1 MAHGPQHPTLR
12 LIEILSCLLFHL
24 LPLGGAAQTLVEIK
38 WKFEIPG
45 RVATPAIG
53 LDGTVFA
60 AGGGFIVA
68 LDPAT
73 GKQRWKS
80 FAGGPSESPISWRI
94 DPATGLSQVDKSEGS
109 SIQVTV
115 LRSGAVLCLSET
127 NLCSFNPTTGAKLW
141 EIQAW
146 FNAEPPPLDWWT
158 TRESFSRLSVD
169 QNDEIFLVSNLYYTE
184 GVGNAYIKKLH
195 PDGTTNSQFI
205 SKSYIHSITSL
216 MLTADDTL
224 AVTSNQRSE
233 YRGEYFTGAVVHVID
248 KTTGAE
254 LRAINHP
261 GNLFEQVLDSS
272 GDFLGNAL
280 LFIPSLSEYG
290 FLDYTLENRF
300 AKLGIN
306 GINWEV
312 KIEEDPIRAPAI
324 SREGF
329 SLIPA
334 GDQLYSISSLDGS
347 IIWKVPIGLAQHS
360 PSIGGNGI
368 ACIASSPAWGKV
380 GLGGIGNVV
389 GVNTTTG
396 KIEWSINTPTE
407 TTSSPVIGS
416 DGAVFI
422 GTRDNVYAIAA
433 GITNVSQG
441 SWPME
446 MQNARNTLNH
456 LDGEFSPSIT
466 VTNSRIEFSA
476 GENIRISGK
485 AYGPGKIE
493 YQWEKDGTLL
503 GGASENLLEIRNV
516 QNTDRGFYRLWVS
529 NSFGVSHSKIVNVV
543 PRFTPRVYVGT
554 NEVLATFAGD
564 GSSLISIVGGFP
576 NGKLFFT
583 LDGSIPTFES
593 PEYSS
598 PFLVS
603 NNVTVNVLALS
614 DDFLRT
620 RESGAVEI
628 QVRRFSLLDVD
639 IEGGGRVLRQPNQQ
653 RYFVDDPISL
663 TAIPN
668 VGWKFLGWE
677 GDIDGSEVSRI
688 VTVAETN
695 RIRAVFERIP
705 SFEFDVVPSG
715 SGTVSIIPDRRE
727 FNLGD
732 HVYVRACPENG
743 WRFVRWDGDLAGR
756 APISELIVTS
766 AFRLSP
772 VFEEIPKHLIDIVSA
787 GGVVS
792 GGGYRLENQEIYVS
806 ASANSGWTF
815 LGWRGD
821 HSGGESSFQWK
832 VTGPAT
838 FIAQFGTPVAAS
850 SVGPGRL
857 VLDPDLPFYPYGT
870 RVKVTPIPEAGHYLS
885 VWGGAGDGQ
894 QRTGWELMVTNA
906 NPRITGLFSPL
917 AANQVVLTVET
928 LGGGTVTGA
937 PPRMAFVQ
945 GESVTL
951 TAVPRPGYSFAGWGG
966 DASGVSSSVT
976 IPMTAAKH
984 VTAIFAEGVPGPS
997 LSTIGDRSMNE
1008 GDTLQIV
1015 LSAQHPSQ
1023 STESLGFFL
1032 VESPDGMT
1040 LSPDRTLQWI
1050 PLESEGPGQ
1059 YPVRIRVVD
1068 GAGLIDEE
1076 SFVVSVTELN
1086 SPPVL
1091 LPVPAQSVSDG
1102 QTLSVT
1108 LSASDSDLPAQM
1120 LEFSIV
1126 SAPEGMSLT
1135 PGGVLSWIAPVGQGP
1150 STNEVLVRVTDNGI
1164 PALSATNTLI
1174 VVAGS
1179 ENHPPVFPG
1188 ILDQMVA
1195 EGGTLTLQLEA
1206 TDPDLPFQQLVS
1218 FRVSGP
1224 DGLVVSPSGAL
1235 SWSPTEIQGPSTNE
1249 VVVRV
1254 SDNGVP
1260 AAVVTNA
1267 FLVVVQEVNR
1277 PPELAGWNTLADP
1290 IRFSLVQG
1298 PMSWDEAR
1306 RDAESRGGH
1315 LATFASEEEWAAG
1328 QSVWSTYGRPVWL
1341 GGIQPEGSAEPGGG
1355 WSWITGEPWNYTAWS
1370 ANEPNNFGGGLAEN
1384 HLDILATG
1392 GWNDA
1397 PATTRLPYLL
1407 EFPLLDVIRPM
1418 ADLRVEIGHTL
1429 GVSLAAQD
1437 SDIPAN
1443 TPRMELESGPEGMVL
1458 TSLGALIW
1466 TTSANDSPSTNKV
1479 RIRLTDDGVPPAS
1492 TTNEFNVVV
1501 FRLNHPPVLSGWS
1514 PLADPQR
1521 FALIQGT
1528 FTWEE
1533 ARADAERR
1541 GGYLATFASREE
1553 WDAGKAAWTAFGK
1566 DTWLG
1571 AYQPDGSPEPGGNWT
1586 WITGEPWIFADWSAN
1601 EPNNFGGGLSE
1612 GHLDILPTGDWN
1624 DAPQRTRQPYL
1635 IEYPEGA
1642 GAGPIGDIEVA
1653 EGGSVGF
1660 SLRVSDPD
1668 AAATPPTFHLL
1679 TAPVGMNLTPTG
1691 ILTWTP
1697 TESDGPSNSEVTI
1710 VATDSGVPPLS
1721 TTNSFRVAVT
1731 EVNQPPTL
1739 ADVPDQVIDEGM
1751 PFNLT
1756 LSAED
1761 GDLPP
1766 QELTFEF
1773 SAGPSGIIVTR
1784 EGLVTWL
1791 PPESQAP
1798 STNEVFVIVR
1808 DNGVPSMSATNS
1820 FRIIVREVNVPPIFA
1835 SVPPTSVNE
1844 GETLE
1849 LRVEVTDTDRPP
1861 QRLVVTLLSGP
1872 PGLTVTPSGGVS
1884 WTPSEA
1890 QGPSSNEVTVI
1901 VTDDGIPPLSATNSF
1916 QVVVVEVN
1924 QPPVLPDIP
1933 EQQVDEETLFTLN
1946 LTALDSDLPA
1956 QTLSFRLISG
1966 PDGLSVSPSGLA
1978 TWSPLEQQ
1986 APSTN
1991 EVTIVVTDSGIPPLS
2006 ATNTFRVVV
2015 REVNSPPSVPPVAGR
2030 TTREG
2035 EVLSF
2040 KLVFEDRDIP
2050 PQQLVASLVNGPAG
2064 LTLTP
2069 SGDVSWI
2076 PAENQGPSTNEVIF
2090 AVTDSGTPS
2099 ISTTNQFLIIVQEVN
2114 LRPTIATIADQ
2125 TLDPGSPLTLTL
2137 EGSDPDLPKQE
2148 LTFALLEGPAGLLV
2162 GTDGRVS
2169 WTPTSLEAG
2178 TTNDVRVLL
2187 TDGELTAPA
2196 GFRVVVRDPTA
2207 DITPKLM
2214 LKEPRTDGRIS
2225 LEIRAPALKS
2235 IILESSPQMTTW
2247 NELQSVLGLG
2257 MDTPV
2262 TLVLTP
2268 DAGSQTRF
2276 LRARIQ

>member
-1 MAHGPQHPTLR
+1 M
-12 LIEILSCLLFHL
+12 
-24 LPLGGAAQTLVEIK
+24 K
-38 WKFEIPG
+38 
-45 RVATPAIG
+45 
-53 LDGTVFA
+53 
-60 AGGGFIVA
+60 GGGI
-68 LDPAT
+68 
-73 GKQRWKS
+73 
-80 FAGGPSESPISWRI
+80 
-94 DPATGLSQVDKSEGS
+94 
-109 SIQVTV
+109 
-115 LRSGAVLCLSET
+115 
-127 NLCSFNPTTGAKLW
+127 
-141 EIQAW
+141 
-146 FNAEPPPLDWWT
+146 
-158 TRESFSRLSVD
+158 
-169 QNDEIFLVSNLYYTE
+169 
-184 GVGNAYIKKLH
+184 
-195 PDGTTNSQFI
+195 
-205 SKSYIHSITSL
+205 
-216 MLTADDTL
+216 
-224 AVTSNQRSE
+224 
-233 YRGEYFTGAVVHVID
+233 
-248 KTTGAE
+248 
-254 LRAINHP
+254 
-261 GNLFEQVLDSS
+261 
-272 GDFLGNAL
+272 
-280 LFIPSLSEYG
+280 
-290 FLDYTLENRF
+290 
-300 AKLGIN
+300 
-306 GINWEV
+306 
-312 KIEEDPIRAPAI
+312 
-324 SREGF
+324 
-329 SLIPA
+329 
-334 GDQLYSISSLDGS
+334 
-347 IIWKVPIGLAQHS
+347 
-360 PSIGGNGI
+360 
-368 ACIASSPAWGKV
+368 
-380 GLGGIGNVV
+380 
-389 GVNTTTG
+389 
-396 KIEWSINTPTE
+396 
-407 TTSSPVIGS
+407 
-416 DGAVFI
+416 
-422 GTRDNVYAIAA
+422 
-433 GITNVSQG
+433 
-441 SWPME
+441 
-446 MQNARNTLNH
+446 
-456 LDGEFSPSIT
+456 
-466 VTNSRIEFSA
+466 
-476 GENIRISGK
+476 
-485 AYGPGKIE
+485 
-493 YQWEKDGTLL
+493 
-503 GGASENLLEIRNV
+503 
-516 QNTDRGFYRLWVS
+516 
-529 NSFGVSHSKIVNVV
+529 
-543 PRFTPRVYVGT
+543 
-554 NEVLATFAGD
+554 
-564 GSSLISIVGGFP
+564 
-576 NGKLFFT
+576 
-583 LDGSIPTFES
+583 
-593 PEYSS
+593 
-598 PFLVS
+598 
-603 NNVTVNVLALS
+603 
-614 DDFLRT
+614 
-620 RESGAVEI
+620 
-628 QVRRFSLLDVD
+628 
-639 IEGGGRVLRQPNQQ
+639 
-653 RYFVDDPISL
+653 YFV
-663 TAIPN
+663 
-668 VGWKFLGWE
+668 
-677 GDIDGSEVSRI
+677 GSEI
-688 VTVAETN
+688 A
-695 RIRAVFERIP
+695 
-705 SFEFDVVPSG
+705 
-715 SGTVSIIPDRRE
+715 
-727 FNLGD
+727 
-732 HVYVRACPENG
+732 
-743 WRFVRWDGDLAGR
+743 
-756 APISELIVTS
+756 
-766 AFRLSP
+766 
-772 VFEEIPKHLIDIVSA
+772 
-787 GGVVS
+787 
-792 GGGYRLENQEIYVS
+792 VS
-806 ASANSGWTF
+806 ASADPGWSF
-815 LGWRGD
+815 LGWSGD
-821 HSGGESSFQWK
+821 RVDSIPSFQWK

-838 FIAQFGTPVAAS
+838 FIAQFGTPVTAS
-850 SVGPGRL
+850 SVGPGRI

-894 QRTGWELMVTNA
+894 QRTGWELTVTNA

-1068 GAGLIDEE
+1068 GAGLSAEE

-1206 TDPDLPFQQLVS
+1206 TDPDLPFQQLVYS
-1218 FRVSGP
+1218 RVSGP

-1341 GGIQPEGSAEPGGG
+1341 GGIQPEGSAEPEGG

-1429 GVSLAAQD
+1429 GVSLAAED

-1533 ARADAERR
+1533 ARTDAERR

-1612 GHLDILPTGDWN
+1612 GHLDILPTGGWN

-1710 VATDSGVPPLS
+1710 VTTDSGVPSLS

-1739 ADVPDQVIDEGM
+1739 ADIPDQVIDEGM

-2099 ISTTNQFLIIVQEVN
+2099 ISTTNQFQIIVQEVN